1 MSQKAK
7 ENAEFKAKDAD
18 VLYRAPFAPHKPLQP
33 IAEVSN
39 IVLHTEVRSEQ
50 RAKFEAERQEKEQQR
65 EQENRE
71 RQALAEAREAK
82 EIALFRRS
90 LIHKAQQIRHYAPLV
105 VKPSTQPLTNPA
117 SPKFHLPRRGLK

>member
-18 VLYRAPFAPHKPLQP
+18 ILYKPPFAPNKPSQP
-33 IAEVSN
+33 ITEVSN
-39 IVLHTEVRSEQ
+39 IVLRTEVRSEQ

-71 RQALAEAREAK
+71 RQALVEAREAK
-82 EIALFRRS
+82 EVAMFRRS
-90 LIHKAQQIRHYAPLV
+90 LIHKAQQIRHYAPV
-105 VKPSTQPLTNPA
+105 VIKPSIQPLTHPE